1 MLRIL
6 IHPQREIT
14 DDGPLKWVAGL
25 YYFRLNS
32 KYEPFGTFIGQ
43 PITRINTLQ
52 DRLSNESFAAY
63 AQGIY
68 EILPR
73 TNLTLGLRYTTERR
87 TIVGSITGLTTATG
101 AVPGDAF
108 RRNIPARR
116 IALDHKFADNIMGL
130 YLVEPPFQKRRL
142 QFRGMDRSSEK
153 IHGQGFRRQS
163 VERGGSRICGH
174 QQQGRGRLSAAT
186 NLWRLDQRAVLRGT
200 GSISNAR

>member
-1 MLRIL
+1 VLRIL

-142 QFRGMDRSSEK
+142 QFRGMDPIQRENSRSGLSSTICGTRRFADMRSSATRPRAPICRHEPMAA
-153 IHGQGFRRQS
+153 RS
-163 VERGGSRICGH
+163 ACGSKGNRVH
-174 QQQGRGRLSAAT
+174 Q
-186 NLWRLDQRAVLRGT
+186 
-200 GSISNAR
+200 

>member
-1 MLRIL
+1 MVAHLVEAARLVSDPLVIGVMLASAIY
-6 IHPQREIT
+6 
-14 DDGPLKWVAGL
+14 GL
-25 YYFRLNS
+25 F
-32 KYEPFGTFIGQ
+32 
-43 PITRINTLQ
+43 
-52 DRLSNESFAAY
+52 
-63 AQGIY
+63 
-68 EILPR
+68 
-73 TNLTLGLRYTTERR
+73 
-87 TIVGSITGLTTATG
+87 VGSIPGLTTATG

-174 QQQGRGRLSAAT
+174 QPRPRAPICRREPMAARSAC
-186 NLWRLDQRAVLRGT
+186 
-200 GSISNAR
+200 GSKGNRVHQ

>member
-1 MLRIL
+1 VLRIL

-116 IALDHKFADNIMGL
+116 IALDHKFADTSWAYISWN
-130 YLVEPPFQKRRL
+130 RR
-142 QFRGMDRSSEK
+142 FKSG
-153 IHGQGFRRQS
+153 GFN
-163 VERGGSRICGH
+163 
-174 QQQGRGRLSAAT
+174 SAAWIDPARKFT
-186 NLWRLDQRAVLRGT
+186 VRAFVDNLWNEAVRGYAVISNKAAGAYLPPRT
-200 GSISNAR
+200 YGGSISVRF